1 MKGKEHMIVGTTATA
16 TMGIGFLITKTFDS
30 AVYLAPLIIGG
41 FIGSYMPDIDSHNS
55 KARQVFNKILTFS
68 IIAIVLGYMLGIA
81 LSVSDILNFLENN
94 IKNCFATIMFCITT
108 VLGKLSPHRMF
119 THKWLGTLMF
129 CGSVYLTGNIYLALG
144 FSMGYILH
152 IVCDRFS
159 PRGKNLKFLVKVIFN
174 KRISK
179 NKRIDNYLLANSFIF
194 IFLGKFAFIALS
206 ILFGSSVTIEQIS
219 KSYLVVSFNS

>member
-30 AVYLAPLIIGG
+30 AVYLAPLI
-41 FIGSYMPDIDSHNS
+41 DSHNS
-55 KARQVFNKILTFS
+55 KARQVFNKVLTFS

-81 LSVSDILNFLENN
+81 LSVSDVLNFLENN
-94 IKNCFATIMFCITT
+94 IHNCFATVMFCITT

-159 PRGKNLKFLVKVIFN
+159 PRGKNLKFFEFKLPCKN
-174 KRISK
+174 SK
-179 NKRIDNYLLANSFIF
+179 NKT
-194 IFLGKFAFIALS
+194 
-206 ILFGSSVTIEQIS
+206 TITW
-219 KSYLVVSFNS
+219 

>member
-55 KARQVFNKILTFS
+55 KARQVFNKVLTFS
-68 IIAIVLGYMLGIA
+68 IIAI
-81 LSVSDILNFLENN
+81 
-94 IKNCFATIMFCITT
+94 

-159 PRGKNLKFLVKVIFN
+159 PRGKNLKFFEFKLPCKN
-174 KRISK
+174 SK
-179 NKRIDNYLLANSFIF
+179 NKTT
-194 IFLGKFAFIALS
+194 
-206 ILFGSSVTIEQIS
+206 VTW
-219 KSYLVVSFNS
+219 